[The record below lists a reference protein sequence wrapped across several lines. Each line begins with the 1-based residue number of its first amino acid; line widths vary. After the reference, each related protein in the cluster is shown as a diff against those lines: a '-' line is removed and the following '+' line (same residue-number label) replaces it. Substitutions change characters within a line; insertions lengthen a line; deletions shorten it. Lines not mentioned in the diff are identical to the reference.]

1 VERFHPIFKDDIM
14 TNTNAFIAVNSKA
27 YLAFKPIAAGIEA
40 RHQDLLESL
49 AAAGILP
56 QDYRAFTVAYVA
68 ETSKVEPHE
77 SKFGGLTF
85 TKYSKESNRVTYVMA
100 VLTGAAEV
108 KAEARKAAKAGKVE
122 KAGDPLTVALEAFA
136 ALSAAQRKAFLAVV
150 AK

>member
-1 VERFHPIFKDDIM
+1 M
-14 TNTNAFIAVNSKA
+14 TNTNAFRTANAKSYA
-27 YLAFKPIAAGIEA
+27 AFKPIAAGIEA
-40 RHQDLLESL
+40 RHQSMLESL

-68 ETSKVEPHE
+68 ETSGVEPHE

-85 TKYSKESNRVTYVMA
+85 TKYSKESNRVTYVMQ
-100 VLTGAAEV
+100 VLTGVAEA
-108 KAEARKAAKAGKVE
+108 KAEARKAKAGKAE
-122 KAGDPLTVALEAFA
+122 KAGDPLTTALEAFA